1 MAGITLTGDG
11 MSIPIP
17 GTGATLTYDTARRML
32 TITGLTFED
41 LIVTNQNHIDETQA
55 VRVEFR

>member
-1 MAGITLTGDG
+1 MAGITITGDG

-17 GTGATLTYDTARRML
+17 GTTATLTYDASRRHL
-32 TITGLTFED
+32 SITGLTWND
-41 LIVTNQNHIDETQA
+41 RVVTNQNSIDESQA